1 MKVYEATEIAHKNGY
16 EADKKDAMEVVH
28 GRWLVCG
35 QECFVC
41 SVCHDN
47 VMINYNYCPYCGA
60 KMDLEEIKCYENIT
74 QTQPHSNALNV
85 STFGN

>member
-1 MKVYEATEIAHKNGY
+1 MS
-16 EADKKDAMEVVH
+16 DCKKCLCLNACQEHYAVSESCGIRNHDRCKCFVNKDEYVEVVH

-60 KMDLEEIKCYENIT
+60 KMDLEE
-74 QTQPHSNALNV
+74 
-85 STFGN
+85 